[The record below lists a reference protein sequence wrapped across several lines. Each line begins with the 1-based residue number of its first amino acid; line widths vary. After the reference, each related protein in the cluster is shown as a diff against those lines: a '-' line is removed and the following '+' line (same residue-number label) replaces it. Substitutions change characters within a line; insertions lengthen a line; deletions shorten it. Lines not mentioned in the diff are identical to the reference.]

1 MNKYKPGA
9 GRRKKYAFDKGRQL
23 DPISIS
29 ELRNILGD
37 MEIRRD
43 LLITEPKTAGNF
55 VMKIPC
61 CSLSKY
67 FFFNH

>member
-37 MEIRRD
+37 IENNSRSIG
-43 LLITEPKTAGNF
+43 AN
-55 VMKIPC
+55 
-61 CSLSKY
+61 
-67 FFFNH
+67 